1 MENETT
7 ILIVDD
13 IPGNVD
19 VLRKTLEVEGYSISM
34 APSGEVALKIAPKI
48 KPDLILMDVMMP
60 GMDGFETCRKL
71 KEDTVFENTPI
82 IFVTGKAE
90 TEDVVDAFKS
100 GGADYITKPFRDEE
114 VLARVGTHL
123 KLIQTIKTNECLVTD
138 LKRAVLNLESAQQE
152 SLAKSQFL
160 GRMSHELHTPLN
172 AIIGFSEL
180 LSMSERD
187 PLNEEQRES
196 VDEIKKAGKHL
207 LNLVDQVLE
216 INKIDSGEL
225 KCVSQKVSLDAIIS
239 EAITSMSDLAEGEC
253 VSFDNLIDK
262 NRDIFVNGDP
272 GKIKQVFLNVLDNAI
287 KYNKEGGEVVLSLTE
302 GDPEKVCVAIRDTGG
317 GIPQD
322 KHEKIFDPLYRLE
335 NHVKN
340 CIDGVGVGLTVVKKF
355 MTIMRGRVYVESK
368 LGGGTCFTLE
378 FEKWAGKDSV

>member
-1 MENETT
+1 M
-7 ILIVDD
+7 DD
-13 IPGNVD
+13 IPGKVD

-71 KEDTVFENTPI
+71 NEDTVFENTPI

-123 KLIQTIKTNECLVTD
+123 KLTQTIKTNECLVAD

-180 LSMSERD
+180 LSMRERD
-187 PLNEEQRES
+187 PLNEEQSES

-335 NHVKN
+335 NHVKKLYRW
-340 CIDGVGVGLTVVKKF
+340 CWVDRCQKFYDDYAWPGLCGEQT
-355 MTIMRGRVYVESK
+355 RGRNLFY
-368 LGGGTCFTLE
+368 
-378 FEKWAGKDSV
+378 AGI

>member
-160 GRMSHELHTPLN
+160 GRMSHELRTPLN

-180 LSMSERD
+180 LSMRERD
-187 PLNEEQRES
+187 PLNEEQSES

-335 NHVKN
+335 NHVKKLYRW
-340 CIDGVGVGLTVVKKF
+340 CWCWVDRCQKVYDDYAWPGLCGEQT
-355 MTIMRGRVYVESK
+355 RGRNLFY
-368 LGGGTCFTLE
+368 
-378 FEKWAGKDSV
+378 AGI

>member
-1 MENETT
+1 VENETT

-13 IPGNVD
+13 IPENVD

-100 GGADYITKPFRDEE
+100 GGADYITKPFRREE

-123 KLIQTIKTNECLVTD
+123 KLTQTIKKNECLVAD
-138 LKRAVLNLESAQQE
+138 LKEAILNMESAQQE
-152 SLAKSQFL
+152 NLAKSQFL
-160 GRMSHELHTPLN
+160 GRMSHELRTPLN

-180 LSMSERD
+180 LNMGEND
-187 PLNEEQRES
+187 PFNEEQRES

-207 LNLVDQVLE
+207 LNLVEQVLE
-216 INKIDSGEL
+216 INKIDSDEL
-225 KCVSQKVSLDAIIS
+225 KCVSQKVPLVPIIN
-239 EAITSMSDLAEGEC
+239 ETITSMSDLAEGEC

-287 KYNKEGGEVVLSLTE
+287 KYNKQGGEVVLSLNE
-302 GDPEKVCVAIRDTGG
+302 GEPEKVCVAIRDTGG

-322 KHEKIFDPLYRLE
+322 KYEKIFDPLYRLE

-378 FEKWAGKDSV
+378 FEKWDGKDSV

>member
-1 MENETT
+1 MKDEFT
-7 ILIVDD
+7 ILTVDD
-13 IPGNVD
+13 IPGNAD

-34 APSGEVALKIAPKI
+34 ALSGEVALKIAPKI

-71 KEDTVFENTPI
+71 KEDPVFENTPI
-82 IFVTGKAE
+82 IFVTGKAA
-90 TEDVVDAFKS
+90 TEDIVDAFKS
-100 GGADYITKPFRDEE
+100 GGADYITKPFRSEE
-114 VLARVGTHL
+114 VLARVGTHIRL
-123 KLIQTIKTNECLVTD
+123 TQTIKKNEYLVEE
-138 LKRAVLNLESAQQE
+138 LKKAVLNLENAQQE

-172 AIIGFSEL
+172 AIIGFSTF
-180 LSMSERD
+180 LSMGESD

-196 VDEIKKAGKHL
+196 VNEITKAGKHL

-216 INKIDSGEL
+216 INRFDSADLKSVSEKAPLVPVINGALASMAEL
-225 KCVSQKVSLDAIIS
+225 AKDKCI
-239 EAITSMSDLAEGEC
+239 
-253 VSFDNLIDK
+253 SFDNLIDK
-262 NRDIFVNGDP
+262 DREIFVNGDP
-272 GKIKQVFLNVLDNAI
+272 EKIRPVFLNVLENAI
-287 KYNKEGGEVVLSLTE
+287 RYNKKGGKVALSLTQE
-302 GDPEKVCVAIRDTGG
+302 GPEKICVAIRDTGD
-317 GIPQD
+317 GIPEG
-322 KHEKIFDPLYRLE
+322 KYEKIFDPLYRLE

-378 FEKWAGKDSV
+378 FEKWIGKDSV

>member
-180 LSMSERD
+180 LSMRERD
-187 PLNEEQRES
+187 PLNEEQSES

-340 CIDGVGVGLTVVKKF
+340 CIDGVGVGLTVVKKY
-355 MTIMRGRVYVESK
+355 MTIMNGRVYVESK
-368 LGGGTCFTLE
+368 LGIETCFTLE
-378 FEKWAGKDSV
+378 FERWNDKERI

>member
-1 MENETT
+1 VENETT

-180 LSMSERD
+180 LSMRERD
-187 PLNEEQRES
+187 PLNEEQSES

>member
-71 KEDTVFENTPI
+71 NEDTVFENTPI

-180 LSMSERD
+180 LSMRERD
-187 PLNEEQRES
+187 PLNEEQSES

-287 KYNKEGGEVVLSLTE
+287 KYNKEGGEVVLSLTK

>member
-1 MENETT
+1 M
-7 ILIVDD
+7 
-13 IPGNVD
+13 
-19 VLRKTLEVEGYSISM
+19 
-34 APSGEVALKIAPKI
+34 
-48 KPDLILMDVMMP
+48 
-60 GMDGFETCRKL
+60 
-71 KEDTVFENTPI
+71 
-82 IFVTGKAE
+82 
-90 TEDVVDAFKS
+90 
-100 GGADYITKPFRDEE
+100 
-114 VLARVGTHL
+114 
-123 KLIQTIKTNECLVTD
+123 
-138 LKRAVLNLESAQQE
+138 
-152 SLAKSQFL
+152 
-160 GRMSHELHTPLN
+160 
-172 AIIGFSEL
+172 
-180 LSMSERD
+180 
-187 PLNEEQRES
+187 
-196 VDEIKKAGKHL
+196 
-207 LNLVDQVLE
+207 NLVDQVLE

-262 NRDIFVNGDP
+262 NRDIFVNEDP

-287 KYNKEGGEVVLSLTE
+287 KYNKKGGEVVLSLTE

-322 KHEKIFDPLYRLE
+322 KYEKIFDPLYRLE

-378 FEKWAGKDSV
+378 FEKWIGKDSV

>member
-1 MENETT
+1 VENETT

-180 LSMSERD
+180 LSMRERD
-187 PLNEEQRES
+187 PLNEEQSES

-262 NRDIFVNGDP
+262 DREIFVNGDP
-272 GKIKQVFLNVLDNAI
+272 EKIRPVFLNVLENAI
-287 KYNKEGGEVVLSLTE
+287 RYNKKGGKVALSLTQE
-302 GDPEKVCVAIRDTGG
+302 GPEKICVAIRDTGD
-317 GIPQD
+317 GIPED
-322 KHEKIFDPLYRLE
+322 KYEKIFDPLYRLE

-340 CIDGVGVGLTVVKKF
+340 CIDGVGVGLTVVKKY
-355 MTIMRGRVYVESK
+355 MTIMNGRVYVESK
-368 LGGGTCFTLE
+368 LGIETCFTLE
-378 FEKWAGKDSV
+378 FERWNDKERI

>member
-90 TEDVVDAFKS
+90 TEDVVNAFKS

-180 LSMSERD
+180 LSMRERD
-187 PLNEEQRES
+187 PLNEEQSES

-287 KYNKEGGEVVLSLTE
+287 KYNKEGGEVVLSLNE
-302 GDPEKVCVAIRDTGG
+302 GEPEKVCVAIRDTGG

-335 NHVKN
+335 NHVKKLYRW
-340 CIDGVGVGLTVVKKF
+340 CWVDRCQKFYDDYAWPGLCGKQT
-355 MTIMRGRVYVESK
+355 RGRNLFY
-368 LGGGTCFTLE
+368 
-378 FEKWAGKDSV
+378 AGI

>member
-1 MENETT
+1 VENETT

-71 KEDTVFENTPI
+71 NEDTVFENTPI

-90 TEDVVDAFKS
+90 TEDVVNAFKS

-114 VLARVGTHL
+114 ALARVGTHL

-138 LKRAVLNLESAQQE
+138 SKRAVLNLESAQQE

-180 LSMSERD
+180 LSMRERD
-187 PLNEEQRES
+187 PLNEEQSES

-340 CIDGVGVGLTVVKKF
+340 CIDGVGVGLTVVKKY
-355 MTIMRGRVYVESK
+355 MTIMNGRVYVESK
-368 LGGGTCFTLE
+368 LGIETCFTLE
-378 FEKWAGKDSV
+378 FERWNDKERI

>member
-160 GRMSHELHTPLN
+160 GRISHELHTPLN

-180 LSMSERD
+180 LSMRERD
-187 PLNEEQRES
+187 PLNEEQSES

-225 KCVSQKVSLDAIIS
+225 KCVSQKVSLD
-239 EAITSMSDLAEGEC
+239 AITSMSDLAEGEC

-317 GIPQD
+317 GLPQD

>member
-180 LSMSERD
+180 LSMRERD
-187 PLNEEQRES
+187 PLNEEQSES

-216 INKIDSGEL
+216 INKIDLGEL

-287 KYNKEGGEVVLSLTE
+287 KYNKEGGEVVLSLNE
-302 GDPEKVCVAIRDTGG
+302 GEPEKVCVAIRDTGG
-317 GIPQD
+317 GLPQD
-322 KHEKIFDPLYRLE
+322 KYEKIFDPLYRLE

>member
-180 LSMSERD
+180 LSMRERD
-187 PLNEEQRES
+187 PLNEEQSES

>member
-180 LSMSERD
+180 LSMRERD
-187 PLNEEQRES
+187 PLNEEQSES

-287 KYNKEGGEVVLSLTE
+287 KYNKEGGEVVLSLTK

>member
-180 LSMSERD
+180 LSMRERD
-187 PLNEEQRES
+187 PLNEEQSES

-340 CIDGVGVGLTVVKKF
+340 CIDGVGVGLTVVKKY
-355 MTIMRGRVYVESK
+355 MTIMNSRVYVESK
-368 LGGGTCFTLE
+368 LGIETCFTLE
-378 FEKWAGKDSV
+378 FERWNDKERI

>member
-180 LSMSERD
+180 LSMRERD
-187 PLNEEQRES
+187 PLNEEQSES

-317 GIPQD
+317 GLPQD
-322 KHEKIFDPLYRLE
+322 KYEKIFDPLYRLE

-340 CIDGVGVGLTVVKKF
+340 CIDGVGVGLTVVKKYV
-355 MTIMRGRVYVESK
+355 TIMNGRVYVESK
-368 LGGGTCFTLE
+368 LGIETCFTLE
-378 FEKWAGKDSV
+378 FERWNDKERI

>member
-180 LSMSERD
+180 LSMRERD
-187 PLNEEQRES
+187 PLNEEQSES

-272 GKIKQVFLNVLDNAI
+272 GKTKQVFLNVLDNAI

-378 FEKWAGKDSV
+378 FEKWIGKDSV

>member
-187 PLNEEQRES
+187 PLNEEQSES

-272 GKIKQVFLNVLDNAI
+272 GKIKQVLLNVLDNAI

>member
-13 IPGNVD
+13 IPGNVY

-34 APSGEVALKIAPKI
+34 APSSEVALKIAPKI

-71 KEDTVFENTPI
+71 NEDTVFENTPI

-152 SLAKSQFL
+152 SLAKSRFL

-172 AIIGFSEL
+172 VIIGFSEL

-225 KCVSQKVSLDAIIS
+225 KCVSQKVSLDTIIS

-262 NRDIFVNGDP
+262 NRDIFVNEDP

-287 KYNKEGGEVVLSLTE
+287 KYNKEGGEVVLSLNE
-302 GDPEKVCVAIRDTGG
+302 GEPEKVCVAIRDTGG

-322 KHEKIFDPLYRLE
+322 KYEKIFDPLYRLE

>member
-71 KEDTVFENTPI
+71 NEDTVFENTPI

-160 GRMSHELHTPLN
+160 GRMSHEFHTPLN

-180 LSMSERD
+180 LSMRERD
-187 PLNEEQRES
+187 PLNEEQSES

-272 GKIKQVFLNVLDNAI
+272 GKIKQIFLNVLDNAI

-317 GIPQD
+317 GLPQD

>member
-180 LSMSERD
+180 LSMRERD
-187 PLNEEQRES
+187 PLNEEQSES

-335 NHVKN
+335 NHVKKLYRW
-340 CIDGVGVGLTVVKKF
+340 CWCWVDRCQKVYDDYAWPGLCGEQT
-355 MTIMRGRVYVESK
+355 RGRNLFY
-368 LGGGTCFTLE
+368 
-378 FEKWAGKDSV
+378 AGI